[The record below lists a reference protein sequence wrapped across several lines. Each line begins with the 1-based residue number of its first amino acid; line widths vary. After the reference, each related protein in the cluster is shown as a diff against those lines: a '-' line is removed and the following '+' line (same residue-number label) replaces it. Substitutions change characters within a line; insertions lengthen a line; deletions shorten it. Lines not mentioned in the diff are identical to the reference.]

1 MDALMP
7 VIPLTAVKQE
17 EITIKD
23 EVVEEEDDIAEE
35 PIEREEAEKEEDDD
49 DDEEEEVGLSPGTVL
64 KGTSSADSDIS
75 EKEEDNYDDYCDDDS
90 EGDGEQ
96 VTNTTTSKTGD
107 KKSLQCGGYPVGNII
122 LVEEDEFGF
131 YAKLFIKYFIS
142 EGLVSRHSAYLC
154 SLDTNTRRLASPSS
168 SARVAGF
175 MGVMGGWSPAS
186 WPLRGRFTPPA
197 ASTAR
202 TSVPQS
208 GDDCCCSSTWLRKE
222 SMTSIL
228 FTRIQSSPTPL
239 ANNMCKNNVDSSS
252 NAEDHYSRVL
262 SEVRARAG
270 SASHASACMQSV
282 RRTVLRAA
290 VHRLGSPLWGGAGS
304 HLTRFLYRLRHL
316 VHNSLTTCLDHPG
329 LLHRCEHLADCV
341 ISLESLARNCNPCF
355 SDFNGLLHVKKF
367 STTNTL
373 VPHVPEEV
381 DWAFK
386 LRKRRFAI
394 VKLHLPPE
402 LADTEQ
408 RGEHDDYAAPGT
420 CGTGGGRHWVG

>member
-1 MDALMP
+1 MGE
-7 VIPLTAVKQE
+7 VNVSFQFKSSKTPL
-17 EITIKD
+17 
-23 EVVEEEDDIAEE
+23 
-35 PIEREEAEKEEDDD
+35 
-49 DDEEEEVGLSPGTVL
+49 LPGTRASVSKSQIL
-64 KGTSSADSDIS
+64 TSSGI
-75 EKEEDNYDDYCDDDS
+75 
-90 EGDGEQ
+90 
-96 VTNTTTSKTGD
+96 V
-107 KKSLQCGGYPVGNII
+107 SLDHILGGGYPVGNII

-154 SLDTNTRRLASPSS
+154 SLDTNTRRLVEELPSPVTDYGYEGGRSPNPGNDVLKIAWRYKSASLHSPSPVSSGESTAFGHHFDLASPLSDEVISS
-168 SARVAGF
+168 STIGHYDQF
-175 MGVMGGWSPAS
+175 G
-186 WPLRGRFTPPA
+186 
-197 ASTAR
+197 
-202 TSVPQS
+202 
-208 GDDCCCSSTWLRKE
+208 CY
-222 SMTSIL
+222 
-228 FTRIQSSPTPL
+228 
-239 ANNMCKNNVDSSS
+239 VDSSS

-316 VHNSLTTCLDHPG
+316 VHNSLTTCLVTVAPNMFKDHPG

-420 CGTGGGRHWVG
+420 CGTGGGRSDLDF